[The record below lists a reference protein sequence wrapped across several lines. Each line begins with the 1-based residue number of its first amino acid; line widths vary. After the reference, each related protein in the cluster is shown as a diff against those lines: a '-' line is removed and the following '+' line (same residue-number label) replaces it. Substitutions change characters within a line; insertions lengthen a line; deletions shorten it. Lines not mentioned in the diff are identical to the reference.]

1 MTVRRFLTTD
11 IPAVNRLHHNVWW
24 PERAAEGW
32 RWLDDNPVRRLLDAP
47 AGWVIEND
55 DGQAAAFL
63 GNFTQRFW
71 IGDRPLYGATGFS
84 VIVPPALKGR
94 SRDLITAFLRQ
105 PGCFIRYTLNA
116 NARSCPLYQR
126 YGMRP
131 WPPATHA
138 LKLSWILNPTACL
151 YSRGLRAIVA
161 REPRA
166 ARWLGEQLMPLGTR
180 SQNGSSRD
188 LEDGVRLFDDVSD
201 APAYSRFWDAL
212 RDQGRPVADRSPA
225 MLRWRLTD
233 PDMTHRPVRLVRGI
247 DDEITAHALAL
258 LGKGNSIE
266 PPALEIL
273 DLEALDR
280 DRAAIPALVAALLR
294 LAPSLALPRSG
305 CMWSVNRFWPILAIW
320 RAVRDTK
327 AAGAIAM
334 SPSSRAPSRSV
345 GARRPSTATTPSA
358 YAPCPR
364 ESPAG
369 KGEATATRRNPRRR
383 KPERG
388 ASGARLEFVADLGQQ
403 GLGRGRGGGLG
414 RLLATHLVDALDQQE
429 DHKGHDQEL
438 DQGVDEGAVL
448 DRHLLDGFGRRIFGH
463 QDPLQLGEVHLAQ
476 QQADGRHDDLI
487 DQAGD
492 DLAERGAD
500 DDADRQVDNIAAR
513 GEFTKLGQQAHS
525 SVFRFKRRQ
534 KRSGALEVPCR
545 S

>member
-1 MTVRRFLTTD
+1 MTVRRFLASD

-24 PERAAEGW
+24 PERSAEGW

-84 VIVPPALKGR
+84 VIVPPDLKGR

-180 SQNGSSRD
+180 SQNGSSPD
-188 LEDGVRLFDDVSD
+188 LGGDVRLFDDASD

-247 DDEITAHALAL
+247 DDDITAHALAL

-294 LAPSLALPRSG
+294 LAPSLGA
-305 CMWSVNRFWPILAIW
+305 AK
-320 RAVRDTK
+320 VRLHVV
-327 AAGAIAM
+327 
-334 SPSSRAPSRSV
+334 SEP
-345 GARRPSTATTPSA
+345 
-358 YAPCPR
+358 
-364 ESPAG
+364 
-369 KGEATATRRNPRRR
+369 
-383 KPERG
+383 
-388 ASGARLEFVADLGQQ
+388 LLADLG
-403 GLGRGRGGGLG
+403 
-414 RLLATHLVDALDQQE
+414 
-429 DHKGHDQEL
+429 
-438 DQGVDEGAVL
+438 
-448 DRHLLDGFGRRIFGH
+448 
-463 QDPLQLGEVHLAQ
+463 
-476 QQADGRHDDLI
+476 
-487 DQAGD
+487 
-492 DLAERGAD
+492 DLARRARHEGGWGHCHVAFEPGAEPVGWSPTPFDGDYSFCIRPLPARKPRGQRRTLGYEAEPTEAKTGAWSVRGA
-500 DDADRQVDNIAAR
+500 
-513 GEFTKLGQQAHS
+513 
-525 SVFRFKRRQ
+525 
-534 KRSGALEVPCR
+534 P
-545 S
+545 